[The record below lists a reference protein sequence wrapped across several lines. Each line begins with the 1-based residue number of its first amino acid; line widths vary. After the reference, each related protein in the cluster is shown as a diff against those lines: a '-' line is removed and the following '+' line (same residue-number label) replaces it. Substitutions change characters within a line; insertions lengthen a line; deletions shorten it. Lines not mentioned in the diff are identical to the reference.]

1 MVSRSR
7 IVLDQTIP
15 LNLKN
20 PVRFIGTYVC
30 AGEYTLF
37 APSDLA
43 FHKFLEKLGGVA
55 EVSQGG
61 VAEVSQGG
69 VAEISQGGVAEIS
82 QGGVT
87 EVSQGGVA
95 EVSQGGVAEISQG
108 NVV

>member
-1 MVSRSR
+1 M
-7 IVLDQTIP
+7 
-15 LNLKN
+15 
-20 PVRFIGTYVC
+20 C

-69 VAEISQGGVAEIS
+69 VAE
-82 QGGVT
+82 
-87 EVSQGGVA
+87 VSEGDIV
-95 EVSQGGVAEISQG
+95 
-108 NVV
+108 